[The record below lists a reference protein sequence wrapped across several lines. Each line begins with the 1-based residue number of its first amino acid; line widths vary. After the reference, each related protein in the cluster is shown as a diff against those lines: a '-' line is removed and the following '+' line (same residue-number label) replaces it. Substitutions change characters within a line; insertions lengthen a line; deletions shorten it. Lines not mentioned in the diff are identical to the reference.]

1 MALTRRGFVRRLGLT
16 TAAGTVTGKMLAGR
30 GLEAFAAAQATGQ
43 PAPDVAAGVIRL
55 GSNESPYGPGPH
67 VVAAV
72 ERALRDE
79 GNRYTRLPMQLA
91 ASLTSNLGVSG
102 SSLLVAAGS
111 GDLLRAAVLAFVG
124 AQRPLVAATPTFE
137 IPVRTAESLRLPIR
151 LVPLTATLSTD
162 PDRMI
167 EQARGAGLLYLCNP
181 DNPTGTFHARTTIVH
196 VIDSVARHSPET
208 VVLIDEAYFDCA
220 DDPTYGSVA
229 NMAAERPNLVV
240 ARTFSKIHGLAGMRI
255 GYAIAHPDTLDRLR
269 PFAGAGVVTCAS
281 AGAAMASLQDVE
293 YFKRQQA
300 LNREARVRLTTAFAE
315 LGYPPVPSQTNFIMV
330 DVRRDVR
337 DFGAACRSHGVLV
350 GRPFP
355 PLETQARISFGTPD
369 EMTRAIDVFGQVLRT
384 SHA

>member
-43 PAPDVAAGVIRL
+43 PAPDVAEGVIRL

-181 DNPTGTFHARTTIVH
+181 DNPTGTCHARTTIVH

-220 DDPTYGSVA
+220 DDPSYGSVA
-229 NMAAERPNLVV
+229 SLAAAQQHVIV
-240 ARTFSKIHGLAGMRI
+240 TRTFSKIHGL
-255 GYAIAHPDTLDRLR
+255 
-269 PFAGAGVVTCAS
+269 
-281 AGAAMASLQDVE
+281 SL
-293 YFKRQQA
+293 
-300 LNREARVRLTTAFAE
+300 
-315 LGYPPVPSQTNFIMV
+315 I
-330 DVRRDVR
+330 
-337 DFGAACRSHGVLV
+337 H
-350 GRPFP
+350 
-355 PLETQARISFGTPD
+355 I
-369 EMTRAIDVFGQVLRT
+369 
-384 SHA
+384 